1 MVESKTYN
9 HQNSETLDLV
19 PSKLYLLLDYIV
31 ILLGEQN
38 PQSTFPT
45 VLQEL
50 SRMMISK
57 EFFVIFK
64 TAAPSGYW
72 AFSKGFTWLKNSM
85 LNFILINLNLTI
97 HVWLVA
103 VVLNNAVLKVNFQQ
117 ITYLKKISL
126 LFLKTQ
132 QNSQK
137 ITLSVQKDLSLG
149 KPIGEQ

>member
-45 VLQEL
+45 VLQEQ

-64 TAAPSGYW
+64 TAAPSGY
-72 AFSKGFTWLKNSM
+72 
-85 LNFILINLNLTI
+85 
-97 HVWLVA
+97 
-103 VVLNNAVLKVNFQQ
+103 
-117 ITYLKKISL
+117 
-126 LFLKTQ
+126 
-132 QNSQK
+132 
-137 ITLSVQKDLSLG
+137 
-149 KPIGEQ
+149 

>member
-1 MVESKTYN
+1 
-9 HQNSETLDLV
+9 
-19 PSKLYLLLDYIV
+19 
-31 ILLGEQN
+31 
-38 PQSTFPT
+38 
-45 VLQEL
+45 
-50 SRMMISK
+50 
-57 EFFVIFK
+57 
-64 TAAPSGYW
+64 
-72 AFSKGFTWLKNSM
+72 M